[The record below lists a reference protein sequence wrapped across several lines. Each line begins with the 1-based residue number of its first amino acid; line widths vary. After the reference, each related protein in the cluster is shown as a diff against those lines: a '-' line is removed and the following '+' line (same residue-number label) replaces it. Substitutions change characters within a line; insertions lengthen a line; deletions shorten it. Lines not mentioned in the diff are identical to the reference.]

1 MSALS
6 NAKWIG
12 LRASLAMYSFGGAG
26 RGAGAAARRGA
37 GAGGGGPA
45 GGGGAGGGGGG
56 AGAAGG
62 GGAGAGAAGGGA
74 GAGAGAASRTVAT
87 GRLAQAA
94 TKRSPMIIVA
104 RIERSMNVRT
114 VVPPLLF
121 SYTTSVLIHLYG
133 PMCPLNGTL
142 VG

>member
-12 LRASLAMYSFGGAG
+12 LRASLTMYSFGGAG
-26 RGAGAAARRGA
+26 RGAGGGVGAAAT
-37 GAGGGGPA
+37 
-45 GGGGAGGGGGG
+45 GGG

-62 GGAGAGAAGGGA
+62 GAGAGAGAAGGGA

-114 VVPPLLF
+114 VSPPLLF
-121 SYTTSVLIHLYG
+121 CYTTSVLLHLYG
-133 PMCPLNGTL
+133 PMSPLNGTL

>member
-12 LRASLAMYSFGGAG
+12 LRASLATYSFGGAG
-26 RGAGAAARRGA
+26 RGAGAAA
-37 GAGGGGPA
+37 
-45 GGGGAGGGGGG
+45 GGG
-56 AGAAGG
+56 AGAAGAA
-62 GGAGAGAAGGGA
+62 GAGAGAAGG

-121 SYTTSVLIHLYG
+121 SYTSVQIHLYG